1 MAIKNTQVPCL
12 EGQQHHWI
20 IDIANGPFSKGKCQR
35 CEKEEMFENSLAI
48 NNSYE
53 QHAIWQTRVESR
65 HRPVF

>member
-1 MAIKNTQVPCL
+1 MAIKDTHIPCV

-35 CEKEEMFENSLAI
+35 CEQEEMFENSLSI

-53 QHAIWQTRVESR
+53 QQVIWRTRVESS
-65 HRPVF
+65 HRTVL